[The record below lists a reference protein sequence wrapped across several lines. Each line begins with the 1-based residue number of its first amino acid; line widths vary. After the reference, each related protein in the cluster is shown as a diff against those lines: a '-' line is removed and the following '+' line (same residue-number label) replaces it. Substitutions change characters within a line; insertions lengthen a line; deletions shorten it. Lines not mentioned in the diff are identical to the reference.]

1 MLSDQGFVKQSLNI
15 NLFFLRIMKEHAFF
29 LETSILEKNVDLQQ
43 EARNFQEIFGDLLV
57 RTINLARGVVDLR
70 PDALTEH
77 TLDAEKMSE
86 RLTGV
91 PIDTSIT
98 RLEMELS
105 CCRDDN
111 QFDQSLVEDIFEL
124 NCNVIEATKAICTF
138 KSNALKAVLECK
150 LYTTAYPLLIDHI
163 RREAKLFMSLLVE
176 LQKREDIDII
186 EDALNQEPFWNRI
199 MYEHSKFLRGLLD
212 PTEDNLIE
220 TANDFA
226 NEFDELRREALAAS
240 DRVCI
245 LENVTE
251 ESLEATRRLRNFKDQ
266 ATEGLLDCKIRSI
279 ALPLLADHILRE
291 ANHYLILL
299 HKYDAN
305 I

>member
-1 MLSDQGFVKQSLNI
+1 MLSDQGFVIQSLNI

-29 LETSILEKNVDLQQ
+29 LETSILEKNADLQQ
-43 EARNFQEIFGDLLV
+43 EARNFQEIFSDLLV

-77 TLDAEKMSE
+77 
-86 RLTGV
+86 
-91 PIDTSIT
+91 
-98 RLEMELS
+98 
-105 CCRDDN
+105 DN

-124 NCNVIEATKAICTF
+124 NCNAIEATKAICAF

-199 MYEHSKFLRGLLD
+199 MAEHSKFLRGLLD

-240 DRVCI
+240 DRACM
-245 LENVTE
+245 LQNVTE
-251 ESLEATRRLRNFKDQ
+251 DSLEATRRLRNFKDQ
-266 ATEGLLDCKIRSI
+266 ATEGLLACEISSI